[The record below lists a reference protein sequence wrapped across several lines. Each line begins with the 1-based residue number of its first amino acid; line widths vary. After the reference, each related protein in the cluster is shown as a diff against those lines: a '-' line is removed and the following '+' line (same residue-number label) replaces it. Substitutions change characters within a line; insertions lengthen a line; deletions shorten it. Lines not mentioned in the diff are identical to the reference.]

1 MFILQDFAVTR
12 SYAMIEIV
20 AGYGDANSSN
30 SPGLLVRWTP
40 FAAILPSEAKKRSI
54 SYDVRDLRCGS
65 CHPAVFFFASAGT
78 VDPAGLPSWLEA
90 AKGKKTNRL
99 LNDQTFTSFTCCFRD
114 LHVLRTEVSL
124 AMHRL
129 RDEL

>member
-1 MFILQDFAVTR
+1 MSKTSTLTSRCGAL
-12 SYAMIEIV
+12 M
-20 AGYGDANSSN
+20 
-30 SPGLLVRWTP
+30 SPVIACP
-40 FAAILPSEAKKRSI
+40 CCVFC
-54 SYDVRDLRCGS
+54 DLRCGS
-65 CHPAVFFFASAGT
+65 CHPAVFFFFFASAGT

-99 LNDQTFTSFTCCFRD
+99 LNDQTFTSFTCCFRE